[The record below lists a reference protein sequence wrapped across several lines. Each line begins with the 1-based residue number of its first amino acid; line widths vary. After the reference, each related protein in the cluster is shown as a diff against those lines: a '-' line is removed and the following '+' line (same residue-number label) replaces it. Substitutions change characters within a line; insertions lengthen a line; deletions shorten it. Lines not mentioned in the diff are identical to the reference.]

1 MAGKTTTTPV
11 SDRGLIR
18 LAGVLLLSG
27 FLINAISTGFH
38 PSGEEDDHEA
48 VFTEYAESADWIAIH
63 IAQFIGVITA
73 VAGLLVL
80 YRALRARGEVPVLGL
95 DRGRGAIATGNDLR
109 PSPSPGRIALKY
121 AVDAWVAAPP
131 AEEQARF
138 ADAESLRWL
147 EWGIQSYFRI
157 LFGLTI
163 ALSAPRSR
171 SRASCLAGSDSWP
184 CSVAALSIAAG
195 SRRRLPR
202 PGERIAGRGHPRLP
216 ARDPRLRDRGPGDRH
231 ANEKRLVIRRECG
244 AAQPPL

>member
-1 MAGKTTTTPV
+1 MAGKTPTTPV

-48 VFTEYAESADWIAIH
+48 VFTEYAESSDWIAIH
-63 IAQFIGVITA
+63 IAQFIGVVTA

-80 YRALRARGEVPVLGL
+80 YRALRARGEMPVLGL
-95 DRGRGAIATGNDLR
+95 IAAGGAIATGTIFALLQAQD
-109 PSPSPGRIALKY
+109 GIALKY
-121 AVDAWVAAPP
+121 VVDAWVAAPP

-163 ALSAPRSR
+163 ALFGTAVAITRLVPRW
-171 SRASCLAGSDSWP
+171 LGL
-184 CSVAALSIAAG
+184 VALLGGGLSIAAG
-195 SRRRLPR
+195 VDVGYQGLASGLQDKV
-202 PGERIAGRGHPRLP
+202 IP
-216 ARDPRLRDRGPGDRH
+216 AFQL
-231 ANEKRLVIRRECG
+231 AILVFAIGVLATGMRTRS
-244 AAQPPL
+244 AW

>member
-1 MAGKTTTTPV
+1 VAGKTTTTPV

-27 FLINAISTGFH
+27 FLINAIATGFH

-48 VFTEYAESADWIAIH
+48 VFTEYAESGDWIAIH

-80 YRALRARGEVPVLGL
+80 YRALRALGEVPVLGL
-95 DRGRGAIATGNDLR
+95 IAAGGAIASATVFALLQAQDG
-109 PSPSPGRIALKY
+109 IALKY
-121 AVDAWVAAPP
+121 VVDAWVAAPP

-163 ALSAPRSR
+163 ALFGAAVAITRLAPRW
-171 SRASCLAGSDSWP
+171 LGL
-184 CSVAALSIAAG
+184 VALLGGALSIGAG
-195 SRRRLPR
+195 IDVGYQGLAS
-202 PGERIAGRGHPRLP
+202 GFQDAVIP
-216 ARDPRLRDRGPGDRH
+216 AFQLTLLIFTIGV
-231 ANEKRLVIRRECG
+231 LVTGIRTNSAR
-244 AAQPPL
+244 